1 MSRNL
6 LYLSAFAYLLVALCQ
21 IPASVQGI
29 HQLTG
34 FWWPICTL
42 GALLVGSAPVLGTA
56 LAIVGAQVWGW
67 GATACYAFFL
77 GVPLFFIALSSLET
91 ALERL
96 ARIRAVDSAR
106 TPLARTPPAA
116 SVSARETPQAPPP
129 CEGVTRAG

>member
-42 GALLVGSAPVLGTA
+42 AALLVGSAPILGTA

-77 GVPLFFIALSSLET
+77 GVPLFFISLSSVQT
-91 ALERL
+91 AIERL
-96 ARIRAVDSAR
+96 FRAR
-106 TPLARTPPAA
+106 AA
-116 SVSARETPQAPPP
+116 SAPETPQALPP
-129 CEGVTRAG
+129 CAGVIQAE

>member
-42 GALLVGSAPVLGTA
+42 GALLVGSAPVLGTT

-77 GVPLFFIALSSLET
+77 GVPLFFISLSSVET
-91 ALERL
+91 AIERL
-96 ARIRAVDSAR
+96 VRKPAVESPRTPSAR
-106 TPLARTPPAA
+106 TPPSA
-116 SVSARETPQAPPP
+116 SVSAQETPRALPP
-129 CEGVTRAG
+129 CEGATRVG